1 MHNNNEKARTSNVKI
16 KTQRYV
22 QANIKPT
29 PMSSERRESEITII
43 IAITQSP
50 WTLITIIIPTMKLNQ
65 LMELHAEIQKLCPRT
80 IIRICLRG
88 ARRSEQ
94 DYAKEPSSEF
104 VSGAHGEANKT
115 MPRNHHQNFSVSL
128 VRCLSM

>member
-1 MHNNNEKARTSNVKI
+1 
-16 KTQRYV
+16 
-22 QANIKPT
+22 
-29 PMSSERRESEITII
+29 
-43 IAITQSP
+43 
-50 WTLITIIIPTMKLNQ
+50 
-65 LMELHAEIQKLCPRT
+65 MELHAEIQKLCPRT

-88 ARRSEQ
+88 ARRSEQDYAKEPSSEFVSRWSEQDYAKEPSSEFVSRRSEQDYAKEPSSKYVSRRREQ